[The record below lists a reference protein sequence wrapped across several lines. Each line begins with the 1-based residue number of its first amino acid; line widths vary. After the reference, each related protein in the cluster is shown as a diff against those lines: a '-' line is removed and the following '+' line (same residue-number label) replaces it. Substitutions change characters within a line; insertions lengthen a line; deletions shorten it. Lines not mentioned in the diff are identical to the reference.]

1 MPTWYWEKIKTMQR
15 PNQRLNKSAKA
26 KRRTAP
32 PNAAGLYA
40 PKRRLRL
47 PWVKPKN
54 PWFQSDHPTQRRS
67 LKQSN
72 WFPYAPEPE
81 PAPPKPTF
89 KLKLRYRPWMSSVS
103 SVLLV
108 LGIGGAVTGCGW
120 LSMQFLMN
128 PKSIVWV
135 NSYLPKPLQL
145 KIPGW
150 DQPYPIAD
158 IKAQLKKAGLT
169 MGEPMRLTDG
179 SKAELLIPVFA
190 TDDACISS
198 QNTCTKITELRVYR
212 PATHPYPKVKSQH
225 YQMVDQFLVAG
236 MEDWYVQEP
245 FVNAQ
250 VDVPPPSEFLL
261 EFDTI
266 ERLDNNAP
274 KSSSVWLSLKG
285 ERQQLGS
292 YGQVLQYSPKTSTL
306 TAMVPWSSPN
316 SELPR
321 WENVAAGGTPELV
334 VDQTIG
340 LETLY
345 QIYSLQPN
353 SRKPGKFDL
362 QAIDL
367 KKPALDDRD
376 YQDALKLANT
386 GLWSLALKRLE
397 TLGKSVFDD
406 NPIAGLQRDVIAYHA
421 KTFKEQA
428 EAKSASTSQQVQSS
442 LLDGR
447 WEKAIAM
454 IKAAPEDRDAVID
467 LLNADSGQLL
477 RRLQVATELNP
488 GNGALQAWNAAM
500 KLARDGKKGA
510 LAWLKTQPANG
521 DRNQF
526 LTDLAP
532 TLRPSPKP
540 SPTASPTA
548 TPTVSPTAN
557 PTPKAEEKLPD
568 WWKPVP
574 SPTPIAPP
582 SEPTTVPVSDPAAAV
597 SEAVKAIPT
606 PQP

>member
-1 MPTWYWEKIKTMQR
+1 MQR
-15 PNQRLNKSAKA
+15 PNHRLGKSAKS
-26 KRRTAP
+26 KRRPAP

-54 PWFQSDHPTQRRS
+54 PWFQSDHPTQRRA
-67 LKQSN
+67 LKKST

-81 PAPPKPTF
+81 PKPEKPPF
-89 KLKLRYRPWMSSVS
+89 KLQLRYRPWMSSVS
-103 SVLLV
+103 SIMLV

-120 LSMQFLMN
+120 LSVQFLMN

-150 DQPYPIAD
+150 DQPYPLAD
-158 IKAQLKKAGLT
+158 IKAQLLKAGMT
-169 MGEPMRLTDG
+169 MGEPLRLTDRDK
-179 SKAELLIPVFA
+179 SDLLIPVFA

-198 QNTCTKITELRVYR
+198 QNVCTKIVELRVYR
-212 PATHPYPKVKSQH
+212 PATHPYPKVKAQH
-225 YQMVDQFLVAG
+225 YQMVDQLPIAG
-236 MEDWYVQEP
+236 MEDWFVQEP

-261 EFDTI
+261 EFDAI
-266 ERLDNNAP
+266 ERLDSNPP
-274 KSSSVWLSLKG
+274 KEGVWLTLKG
-285 ERQQLGS
+285 ERQQLGT
-292 YGQVLQYSPKTSTL
+292 YGQVLLYSPKTASL
-306 TAMVPWSSPN
+306 VASVPWSSPN

-340 LETLY
+340 METLY
-345 QIYSLQPN
+345 QIYFLQPN
-353 SRKPGKFDL
+353 RHKRGDL
-362 QAIDL
+362 ELKAIDL
-367 KKPALDDRD
+367 KQPGLDDRD
-376 YQDALKLANT
+376 FADALKLAHS

-397 TLGKSVFDD
+397 TFGKDTFKA

-421 KTFKEQA
+421 KTFKAQA
-428 EAKSASTSQQVQSS
+428 ETKSASTSQQVQAN

-447 WEKAIAM
+447 WEKAIAA
-454 IKAAPEDRDAVID
+454 IKASPDDRDAVIE

-488 GNGALQAWNAAM
+488 GNSALQAWNAAM

-510 LAWLKTQPANG
+510 LAWLKSQPANS

-532 TLRPSPKP
+532 TLRPAPKPIASPSP
-540 SPTASPTA
+540 SPTAAPSATPKVAEKLPSWWKPLPSPEPPPEPLSPPPIASPSPAVDRA
-548 TPTVSPTAN
+548 TPTGSA
-557 PTPKAEEKLPD
+557 
-568 WWKPVP
+568 
-574 SPTPIAPP
+574 I
-582 SEPTTVPVSDPAAAV
+582 SD
-597 SEAVKAIPT
+597 AVKAIPT

>member
-1 MPTWYWEKIKTMQR
+1 MTQR
-15 PNQRLNKSAKA
+15 PSNPRLGKSAKS
-26 KRRTAP
+26 RRRQAP
-32 PNAAGLYA
+32 PNATGLYA

-81 PAPPKPTF
+81 PQPVKPPF
-89 KLKLRYRPWMSSVS
+89 KLQFRYRPWMSSLS
-103 SVLLV
+103 SIMLV
-108 LGIGGAVTGCGW
+108 LGIGGAVTSCGW
-120 LSMQFLMN
+120 LSVQFLMN

-150 DQPYPIAD
+150 DQPYPLAD
-158 IKAQLKKAGLT
+158 IKSQLRKAGMT
-169 MGEPMRLTDG
+169 MGEPIRLLDQDK
-179 SKAELLIPVFA
+179 SDLLIPVFA

-198 QNTCTKITELRVYR
+198 QNVCTKIVELRVYR
-212 PATHPYPKVKSQH
+212 PATHPYPKVKAQH
-225 YQMVDQFLVAG
+225 YQMIDQLPIAG
-236 MEDWYVQEP
+236 MEDWFVQEP

-261 EFDTI
+261 EFDAI
-266 ERLDNNAP
+266 ERLDNDAP
-274 KSSSVWLSLKG
+274 KEGVWLTLKG
-285 ERQQLGS
+285 ERQQLGT
-292 YGQVLQYSPKTSTL
+292 YGQVLLYSPKTASL
-306 TAMVPWSSPN
+306 VALVPWSSPN

-321 WENVAAGGTPELV
+321 WENMAAGGTPELV
-334 VDQTIG
+334 VDRTIG

-353 SRKPGKFDL
+353 SRKRGELDL
-362 QAIDL
+362 QMIDL

-376 YQDALKLANT
+376 FQDALKLAHS

-397 TLGKSVFDD
+397 PFGKDTFKN
-406 NPIAGLQRDVIAYHA
+406 NPIAGLQRDVITYHA
-421 KTFKEQA
+421 KSFKEQA
-428 EAKSASTSQQVQSS
+428 DSKSASTSQQVQAN

-447 WEKAIAM
+447 WEKAIAT
-454 IKAAPEDRDAVID
+454 IKAAPDDRDAVIE

-488 GNGALQAWNAAM
+488 GNSALQAWNAAM

-510 LAWLKTQPANG
+510 LAWLKSQPSSA

-540 SPTASPTA
+540 TASP
-548 TPTVSPTAN
+548 PPSPA
-557 PTPKAEEKLPD
+557 A
-568 WWKPVP
+568 VP
-574 SPTPIAPP
+574 SPTPKVEDKLP
-582 SEPTTVPVSDPAAAV
+582 SESQPIPVNYPEPAASPIAAPRPVSPAVDRSTPTGSAISDAI
-597 SEAVKAIPT
+597 KAIPT

>member
-1 MPTWYWEKIKTMQR
+1 MQR
-15 PNQRLNKSAKA
+15 PSNNRLGKSAKA
-26 KRRTAP
+26 PKSSQSRRAAP

-72 WFPYAPEPE
+72 WFPDAPE
-81 PAPPKPTF
+81 PAPKPEKPPF
-89 KLKLRYRPWMSSVS
+89 KLQFRYRPWMSSVS

-120 LSMQFLMN
+120 LSVQFLMN

-150 DQPYPIAD
+150 DQPYPLAA
-158 IKAQLKKAGLT
+158 IKSQLLKAGMT
-169 MGEPMRLTDG
+169 MGEPLQLLEKDK
-179 SKAELLIPVFA
+179 SDLLIPVFA

-198 QNTCTKITELRVYR
+198 QNVCTKIVELRVYR
-212 PATHPYPKVKSQH
+212 PATHPYPKVKAQH
-225 YQMVDQFLVAG
+225 YQMVDQLPIAG
-236 MEDWYVQEP
+236 MEDWFVQEP

-250 VDVPPPSEFLL
+250 VDVPPPSDFLL
-261 EFDTI
+261 EFDAI
-266 ERLDNNAP
+266 ERLDNNPP
-274 KSSSVWLSLKG
+274 KEGVWLTLKG
-285 ERQQLGS
+285 ERQQLGT
-292 YGQVLQYSPKTSTL
+292 YGQVLLYSPKTASL
-306 TAMVPWSSPN
+306 VALVPWSSPN

-321 WENVAAGGTPELV
+321 WENVASGGTPELV

-353 SRKPGKFDL
+353 SRKRGELDL

-367 KKPALDDRD
+367 KKPALNDRD
-376 YQDALKLANT
+376 YQDALKLAQT

-397 TLGKSVFDD
+397 GFGKDVFEDK
-406 NPIAGLQRDVIAYHA
+406 PIAGLQRDVIAYHA
-421 KTFKEQA
+421 NTFKAQA
-428 EAKSASTSQQVQSS
+428 EAKSASTSQQVQSN

-447 WEKAIAM
+447 WEKAIAA

-467 LLNADSGQLL
+467 LLSADSGQLL
-477 RRLQVATELNP
+477 RRLQVATAQNP
-488 GNGALQAWNAAM
+488 GNSALQAWNAAM
-500 KLARDGKKGA
+500 KLARDGKQGA
-510 LAWLKTQPANG
+510 LAWLKTQPVNG

-532 TLRPSPKP
+532 TLRPTPKP
-540 SPTASPTA
+540 IASPSP
-548 TPTVSPTAN
+548 TPTVSPS
-557 PTPKAEEKLPD
+557 PTPKVEEKIPS
-568 WWKPVP
+568 WWQPIPVNNPAPAAPPIAAP
-574 SPTPIAPP
+574 SPASPVVDRSAPAG
-582 SEPTTVPVSDPAAAV
+582 SAI
-597 SEAVKAIPT
+597 SEAIKTMPP

>member
-1 MPTWYWEKIKTMQR
+1 MQR
-15 PNQRLNKSAKA
+15 PNH
-26 KRRTAP
+26 
-32 PNAAGLYA
+32 
-40 PKRRLRL
+40 RLRL

-67 LKQSN
+67 LKQST
-72 WFPYAPEPE
+72 WFPDAPEPE
-81 PAPPKPTF
+81 PTPEKPPF
-89 KLKLRYRPWMSSVS
+89 KWEFRYRPWMSSLS
-103 SVLLV
+103 SIILV
-108 LGIGGAVTGCGW
+108 LGVGAAVTGCGW
-120 LSMQFLMN
+120 LSVQFLMN

-135 NSYLPKPLQL
+135 NSYLPQPLQL

-150 DQPYPIAD
+150 DQPYPLAD
-158 IKAQLKKAGLT
+158 IKAQLRQARMT
-169 MGEPMRLTDG
+169 MGEPLRLADRDK
-179 SKAELLIPVFA
+179 SDLLVPVFA

-198 QNTCTKITELRVYR
+198 QNVCTKIVELRVYR
-212 PATHPYPKVKSQH
+212 PATHPYPKVKAQH
-225 YQMVDQFLVAG
+225 YQMVDQLPIAG
-236 MEDWYVQEP
+236 MEDWFVQAP

-261 EFDTI
+261 EFDAI
-266 ERLDNNAP
+266 DRLDNNPP
-274 KSSSVWLSLKG
+274 KEGVWLTLKG
-285 ERQQLGS
+285 ERQQLGT
-292 YGQVLQYSPKTSTL
+292 YGQVLLYSPKTASL
-306 TAMVPWSSPN
+306 VALVPWSSPN

-321 WENVAAGGTPELV
+321 WENVASGGTPELI

-345 QIYSLQPN
+345 QIYSVQPN
-353 SRKPGKFDL
+353 SRKRGELDL

-367 KKPALDDRD
+367 KKPALTDRD
-376 YQDALKLANT
+376 FAAALKLADV

-397 TLGKSVFDD
+397 TLGKAAFKD

-421 KTFKEQA
+421 KSFKAQA
-428 EAKSASTSQQVQSS
+428 DRESASTSQQVQSN

-447 WEKAIAM
+447 WEKAIAA

-477 RRLQVATELNP
+477 RRLQVATEQNP

-510 LAWLKTQPANG
+510 LAWLKAQPTNG

-532 TLRPSPKP
+532 TLRPAPQ
-540 SPTASPTA
+540 PTA
-548 TPTVSPTAN
+548 TPSPIPTA
-557 PTPKAEEKLPD
+557 T
-568 WWKPVP
+568 P
-574 SPTPIAPP
+574 SPTPKVEEQSP
-582 SEPTTVPVSDPAAAV
+582 SWWQPIPVNNPAPAAAPIAAPSPV
-597 SEAVKAIPT
+597 SPMVDRAEPTGSAISEAIKTMPP

>member
-1 MPTWYWEKIKTMQR
+1 MQR
-15 PNQRLNKSAKA
+15 PNQRLGKSAKA
-26 KRRTAP
+26 RKSSQSRRAAP

-81 PAPPKPTF
+81 PAPPKPPF
-89 KLKLRYRPWMSSVS
+89 KLQFRYRPWMSSVS

-169 MGEPMRLTDG
+169 MGEPMRLTDKDK
-179 SKAELLIPVFA
+179 SELLIPVFA

-198 QNTCTKITELRVYR
+198 QNACTKITELRVYR
-212 PATHPYPKVKSQH
+212 PATHPYPKVKAQH

-245 FVNAQ
+245 FVNTQ

-261 EFDTI
+261 EFDAI

-274 KSSSVWLSLKG
+274 KSSGVWLSLKG

-292 YGQVLQYSPKTSTL
+292 YGQVLHYSPKTFSL
-306 TAMVPWSSPN
+306 VPMVPWSSPN

-340 LETLY
+340 LEMLY

-353 SRKPGKFDL
+353 SRKPGNLDL

-376 YQDALKLANT
+376 YQDALKLAQT

-397 TLGKSVFDD
+397 TFGKAVFEDK
-406 NPIAGLQRDVIAYHA
+406 PIAGLQRDVIAYHA

-447 WEKAIAM
+447 WEKAIAA

-467 LLNADSGQLL
+467 LLSADSGQLL
-477 RRLQVATELNP
+477 RRLQVATAQNP
-488 GNGALQAWNAAM
+488 GNSALQAWNAAM

-510 LAWLKTQPANG
+510 LAWLKSQPVNG

-540 SPTASPTA
+540 PASPSP
-548 TPTVSPTAN
+548 TPTVSPS
-557 PTPKAEEKLPD
+557 
-568 WWKPVP
+568 P
-574 SPTPIAPP
+574 SPTVQEISPSLWQPIPVNHPEPTAPPIAAPSP
-582 SEPTTVPVSDPAAAV
+582 ISPAVDRSEPAGSAI
-597 SEAVKAIPT
+597 SEAIKTMPP